1 MIRWLL
7 NAVWEKV
14 NLPKVWQELKALGKK
29 HGKRFFIAALIW
41 EIIEDVVFP
50 FISWLC
56 GVPELIPVFLI
67 LHFEPI
73 VYPAFFWGFK
83 TWDRIQGKEP
93 WEPNREAQSS
103 HWRSILKGLTLHL
116 TVSGWLLQV
125 ITWKPLVILM
135 ALMSFF
141 GFIHERIWHDTNY
154 GIIGCD
160 QVQYKRVLAKAGTYL
175 LISTMSLYPL
185 LKVTEASSIWRSLFL
200 AQGITGILYL
210 LLESVWAKS
219 KWGVAPTQHAPIH
232 GDSNGET

>member
-7 NAVWEKV
+7 SEAWEKI
-14 NLPKVWQELKALGKK
+14 NIAANWRRIKELGKK
-29 HGKRFFIAALIW
+29 YGKRFFWAALIW

-50 FISWLC
+50 FISWKM
-56 GVPELIPVFLI
+56 GVPELIPVFLV

-116 TVSGWLLQV
+116 TVSGWLLHV
-125 ITWKPLVILM
+125 VPAKPLAILM
-135 ALMSFF
+135 VLMSLF

-154 GIIGCD
+154 GIMGHD
-160 QVQYKRVLAKAGTYL
+160 QVQYKRVLAKTGTYL

-185 LKVTEASSIWRSLFL
+185 LKVTGATPLWRSLLL
-200 AQGITGILYL
+200 AQGITGVLYL

-219 KWGVAPTQHAPIH
+219 KWGVAPTHLAPIH
-232 GDSNGET
+232 DDSNGET